1 MAPTHL
7 TELEAENAKLR
18 ARIDALTIEAAEAT
32 ELRARI
38 DALTTEAAELRAD
51 RDQMRRICDLSPNL
65 IYLYDLVEQRN
76 VYGNRQLGESLGYSP
91 EELKAMGAEV
101 MPTIG
106 HPDDMAAMPEH
117 IGRLLTARDGEV
129 NEIAY
134 RCRRTDGSWRWLL
147 SRDTTFER
155 SANGSP
161 RLILGVLED
170 ITERRRAENEL
181 RSQAD
186 EIRRQAEELT
196 RHEAERAA
204 LQEQVIKAQ
213 QSALR
218 ELSTPLLPIA
228 DRVLA
233 MPLIGTIDPD
243 RSRRILEVLLEG
255 IVAAQAQVAILDVT
269 GVREA
274 NAQVAHALTHVTKAA
289 RLLGAEVVLTGISPA
304 VAEALA
310 AESAEFGDTITLGT
324 LQSGITYA
332 LGRTGSAD
340 ARGPRPALPGARAE
354 RWRLGSSAPSSPLPL
369 GSTRRRI

>member
-1 MAPTHL
+1 MNPTRL
-7 TELEAENAKLR
+7 TELEAENA
-18 ARIDALTIEAAEAT
+18 
-32 ELRARI
+32 ELRARVA
-38 DALTTEAAELRAD
+38 ALTAEAAELRAERD
-51 RDQMRRICDLSPNL
+51 QMRAERDQMRRICDLSPNL
-65 IYLYDLVEQRN
+65 IYLYDLTEQRN

-91 EELKAMGAEV
+91 DELKAMGAAV

-106 HPDDMAAMPEH
+106 HPEDMAKMPEH

-147 SRDTTFER
+147 SRDTTFDR
-155 SANGSP
+155 NADGSP
-161 RLILGVLED
+161 RLILGVVED

-186 EIRRQAEELT
+186 EIRRQAEELA

-204 LQEQVIKAQ
+204 LREQVIQAQ
-213 QSALR
+213 QRALQ

-233 MPLIGTIDPD
+233 MPLVGAIDPD

-255 IVAAQAQVAILDVT
+255 IGAAQAQVAILDVT

-274 NAQVAHALTHVTKAA
+274 DAQIAHALTRVVKAA
-289 RLLGAEVVLTGISPA
+289 RLLGAEVVLTGISP
-304 VAEALA
+304 VIAEALA
-310 AESAEFGDTITLGT
+310 DKGAELGDTITLGT
-324 LQSGITYA
+324 LQRGITYA
-332 LGRTGSAD
+332 LGRTASAD
-340 ARGPRPALPGARAE
+340 AGAQRPAMPGARPKPWQPDPSL
-354 RWRLGSSAPSSPLPL
+354 RSAPRAL
-369 GSTRRRI
+369 GSTPRRSEG

>member
-1 MAPTHL
+1 MDSNRLA
-7 TELEAENAKLR
+7 ELEAENAELR
-18 ARIDALTIEAAEAT
+18 ARVAALTAEAAEA
-32 ELRARI
+32 A
-38 DALTTEAAELRAD
+38 EAAELRAK

-76 VYGNRQLGESLGYSP
+76 VYGNRLLGESLGYSP
-91 EELKAMGAEV
+91 EELTAMGAAV

-106 HPDDMAAMPEH
+106 HPDDMAAMPVH
-117 IGRLLTARDGEV
+117 IGKLLTARDGEV

-134 RCRRTDGSWRWLL
+134 RCRRSDGTWRWLL

-155 SANGSP
+155 NPDGSP
-161 RLILGVLED
+161 RLILGVVED
-170 ITERRRAENEL
+170 ITERRRAEDEL

-186 EIRRQAEELT
+186 QIRRQAEELS

-204 LQEQVIKAQ
+204 LHEQVIQAQ
-213 QSALR
+213 QRALR

-233 MPLIGTIDPD
+233 MPLIGAIDPD
-243 RSRRILEVLLEG
+243 RSKRILEVMLEG
-255 IVAAQAQVAILDVT
+255 ITSAQAQVAILDVT
-269 GVREA
+269 GVRGA
-274 NAQVAHALTHVTKAA
+274 DAQFAHALTRVTRAA

-310 AESAEFGDTITLGT
+310 AEGAELGDTITLGT

-332 LGRTGSAD
+332 LGRTAPADTRARRPAMPDAGAKRWRPLPSLPGSPRVFGSA
-340 ARGPRPALPGARAE
+340 L
-354 RWRLGSSAPSSPLPL
+354 
-369 GSTRRRI
+369 RRSEG